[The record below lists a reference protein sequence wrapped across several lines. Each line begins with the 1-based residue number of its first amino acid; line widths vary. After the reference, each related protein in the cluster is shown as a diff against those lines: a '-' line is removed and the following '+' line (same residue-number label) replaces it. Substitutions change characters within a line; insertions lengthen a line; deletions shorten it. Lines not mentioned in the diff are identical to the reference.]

1 MAKRVTILGR
11 PDFSPARQS
20 TSTVTF
26 SVVLN
31 ELPSSD
37 VTVSFTV
44 GSLFGAVSNLTFT
57 TSNWNVPQSVTFTPV
72 VSPSGFF
79 GANKEQVLL
88 KAIGGGYNWFEYID
102 LYNLDSNSDYRLNQA
117 HPLFISSTLLQ
128 GQSIPTVRTN
138 LIAEV
143 FNGNGLSTQDT
154 PDAETIGY
162 TGAMHQTN
170 TTAITGFSS
179 VNKLTFNQVDRLGY
193 NWYSISYHIFNST
206 PNGKLCFVHSGH
218 GSESGHVNMIQ
229 DLLNGGY
236 DVMYMAMPCV
246 LDNTTDNPSITGSG
260 VNAHNDIASSGLD
273 NGTWNPLFLF
283 FDDKVKAMNYLK
295 ANYAYTAIGFTGCSG
310 GGLTAAWMGAVD
322 ERFDT
327 IISLRGIT
335 NTESSFVF
343 DDYEQGGGNSA
354 STNLITV
361 GFSAQQVV
369 DTYKIASE
377 TDLFVMSGSSNRS
390 VYQYH
395 NIFDSCCHRGYDWQ
409 ILRDIVTENI
419 TNYHLTIDTNSAYSA
434 HSFNV
439 PDRALVLTAMNAL

>member
-26 SVVLN
+26 SVALN

-44 GSLFGAVSNLTFT
+44 GSLFGSVSNLTFT
-57 TSNWNVPQSVTFTPV
+57 TANWNVPQSVTFTPV

-138 LIAEV
+138 LIAEA

-162 TGAMHQTN
+162 TGVMHQTN

-179 VNKLTFNQVDRLGY
+179 VNKLTFNQVDRLGF
-193 NWYSISYHIFNST
+193 NWYSIAYHIFNLT

-218 GSESGHVNMIQ
+218 GSEGSHVNMIQ
-229 DLLNGGY
+229 DLLDGGY

-246 LDNTTDNPSITGSG
+246 LDNTTDNPNITGSG
-260 VNAHNDIASSGLD
+260 VNAHNDIATSGLD
-273 NGTWNPLFLF
+273 NGVWNGLVLF
-283 FDDKVKAMNYLK
+283 FDDKIKVMNYLK
-295 ANYAYTAIGFTGCSG
+295 ANYGYSKIGFTGCSG
-310 GGLTAAWMGAVD
+310 GGLTAAWMGALD

-327 IISLRGIT
+327 IISLRGIDT
-335 NTESSFVF
+335 IESNFLAN
-343 DDYEQGGGNSA
+343 DYEQGGPNSPN
-354 STNLITV
+354 TNLIST
-361 GFSAQQVV
+361 GFSTQQIN
-369 DTYKIASE
+369 DTYKIASAV
-377 TDLFVMSGSSNRS
+377 DLFNMCSSNNRP

-395 NIFDSCCHRGYDWQ
+395 NIFDSCCHQGFEWQ
-409 ILRDIVTENI
+409 ILKEYLENNI
-419 TNYHLTIDTNSAYSA
+419 SNYNLTVSTDSTFAS